1 MELSDYIR
9 VLRKSW
15 LIIVAAALVGV
26 AAAAAY
32 SLTRTPLYSAESQVF
47 VSTQG
52 GGTIGELQQGST
64 FTQARVTTYTNL
76 VTTPIVMAPA
86 IEELNLD
93 MTPSELAE
101 QVTASSALNTTI
113 IAIQVTDADPVLA
126 ADIANALSRSLTK
139 TVEQIE
145 MPTGSDVSPV
155 RLTSVK
161 DAQTGTA
168 PVSPNVPLNLALGAL
183 IGLALGIGIS
193 VLREVL
199 DTRVRTQRDIA
210 SVTDRPLIGA
220 IPFDPRAKD
229 RALIVHDDPL
239 SPRSEAFRALRTN
252 LQFLDMDGGHSF
264 VITSS
269 LPAEGKSTTAL
280 NLSLALA
287 DAGKNVALLD
297 TDLRKPKVAEYLGIE
312 GGAGL
317 TDVLIGRAKIED
329 VMQAWGDSSMYVMP
343 AGRIPPN
350 PSELLGSH
358 QMQILLG
365 DLEKAF
371 DIVICDAP
379 PLLLVTDAAILAKQ
393 TSGAIVIVSTGRTTT
408 HQLHGTIEA
417 LDTVGARVAGVV
429 MTMTP
434 TKGPDSYGY
443 GYGYGSG
450 YGYGYMQKPDA
461 KRARGRKARRAQHEA
476 ATVAARASASMAN
489 TRSDALGRTRS
500 TSPEPQHTPTE

>member
-32 SLTRTPLYSAESQVF
+32 SLTRTPIYAAESQVF

-52 GGTIGELQQGST
+52 SGTTAELQQGNT
-64 FTQARVTTYTNL
+64 FTQARVTTYANL
-76 VTTPIVMAPA
+76 VTTPLVMAPVIDDLGIDVTA
-86 IEELNLD
+86 A
-93 MTPSELAE
+93 ELAK
-101 QVTASSALNTTI
+101 QVTASSAINTTI
-113 IAIQVTDADPVLA
+113 ISIAVQDADPVLA
-126 ADIANALSRSLTK
+126 ADIANELSQSLTE
-139 TVEQIE
+139 TVQKIE
-145 MPTGSDVSPV
+145 TPAGSDVSPV
-155 RLTSVK
+155 LLTSVTE
-161 DAQTGTA
+161 AQPSTV
-168 PVSPNVPLNLALGAL
+168 PVSPNVPLNLILGGL
-183 IGLALGIGIS
+183 VGLALGIGIAI
-193 VLREVL
+193 LREVL
-199 DTRVRTQRDIA
+199 DTRVRTQRDVA
-210 SVTDRPLIGA
+210 AVTDRPLIGA

-269 LPAEGKSTTAL
+269 LPSEGKSTTAL
-280 NLSLALA
+280 NLALALA

-297 TDLRKPKVAEYLGIE
+297 ADLRKPKVAEYLGIE

-317 TDVLIGRAKIED
+317 TDVLIGRARVED
-329 VMQAWGDSSMYVMP
+329 VMQSWGDRSLYVLP
-343 AGRIPPN
+343 SGRIPPN
-350 PSELLGSH
+350 PSELLGSQH
-358 QMQILLG
+358 MQTLLA
-365 DLEKAF
+365 DLERSF

-379 PLLLVTDAAILAKQ
+379 PLLPVTDAAILAKQ

-408 HQLHGTIEA
+408 HQLSSAIEA
-417 LDTVGARVAGVV
+417 LDTVGARVAGLV

-443 GYGYGSG
+443 GYGYG
-450 YGYGYMQKPDA
+450 YGYVQEPLPK
-461 KRARGRKARRAQHEA
+461 GRKARKAENEAAVAAAQHAMASTRAEA
-476 ATVAARASASMAN
+476 SQARARAA
-489 TRSDALGRTRS
+489 A
-500 TSPEPQHTPTE
+500 PAEHTPVD

>member
-32 SLTRTPLYSAESQVF
+32 SLTRTPLYSSESQVF

-52 GGTIGELQQGST
+52 SATIGELQQGST
-64 FTQARVTTYTNL
+64 FTEKRVTTYTNL

-86 IEELNLD
+86 IDELGLD
-93 MTPSELAE
+93 MTPGELAT
-101 QVTASSALNTTI
+101 QVSASSALNTTI

-126 ADIANALSRSLTK
+126 ADIANALSASLTE

-145 MPTGSDVSPV
+145 MPTDSDVSPV

-161 DAQTGTA
+161 DAQPGA
-168 PVSPNVPLNLALGAL
+168 EPVSPNVPMNLVLGGL
-183 IGLALGIGIS
+183 IGLALGIGIA

-199 DTRVRTQRDIA
+199 DTRVRTQRDVA

-269 LPAEGKSTTAL
+269 LPSEGKSTTAL
-280 NLSLALA
+280 NLALALA
-287 DAGKNVALLD
+287 DAGKTVALVD

-317 TDVLIGRAKIED
+317 TDVLIGRATVED
-329 VMQAWGDSSMYVMP
+329 VMHPWGDRSMYVMP

-358 QMQILLG
+358 QMQELLA

-379 PLLLVTDAAILAKQ
+379 PLLPVTDAAILAKQ

-408 HQLHGTIEA
+408 HQLHSAIEA
-417 LDTVGARVAGVV
+417 LGTVGARVAGLV

-443 GYGYGSG
+443 GYGYG
-450 YGYGYMQKPDA
+450 YGYMQEPLPK
-461 KRARGRKARRAQHEA
+461 KSRGRKARKAEHEA
-476 ATVAARASASMAN
+476 AAVAAQASMAT
-489 TRSDALGRTRS
+489 TRADAQARLRSSAPAERT
-500 TSPEPQHTPTE
+500 PAE

>member
-26 AAAAAY
+26 SAAAAY

-52 GGTIGELQQGST
+52 AGTIGELQQGST

-76 VTTPIVMAPA
+76 VKTPIVMAPA
-86 IEELNLD
+86 IDELGLD
-93 MTPSELAE
+93 TTPSELAE

-126 ADIANALSRSLTK
+126 ADIANALSQSLTE
-139 TVEQIE
+139 TVAEIE

-161 DAQTGTA
+161 EAQPGTE
-168 PVSPNVPLNLALGAL
+168 PVSPNVPLNLVLGGL
-183 IGLALGIGIS
+183 IGLALGIGIA

-269 LPAEGKSTTAL
+269 LPSEGKSTTAL
-280 NLSLALA
+280 NLALALA

-297 TDLRKPKVAEYLGIE
+297 CDLRKPKVAEYLGIE

-317 TDVLIGRAKIED
+317 TDVLIGRAQVED
-329 VMQAWGDSSMYVMP
+329 VMHPWGDRSMYVMP

-379 PLLLVTDAAILAKQ
+379 PLLPVTDAAILAKQ

-408 HQLHGTIEA
+408 HQLHSAIEA
-417 LDTVGARVAGVV
+417 LGTVGARVAGLV

-443 GYGYGSG
+443 GYGYG
-450 YGYGYMQKPDA
+450 YGYMQEPDP
-461 KRARGRKARRAQHEA
+461 KRARSRKARKAEHEA
-476 ATVAARASASMAN
+476 AAVAARASMAT
-489 TRSDALGRTRS
+489 TRSDALGRTRAAA
-500 TSPEPQHTPTE
+500 PEPQHTPAE

>member
-15 LIIVAAALVGV
+15 LIIIAAALVGV

-32 SLTRTPLYSAESQVF
+32 SLTRTPIYASESQVF

-52 GGTIGELQQGST
+52 GGTIGELQQGSN

-76 VTTPIVMAPA
+76 VTTPIVMLPA
-86 IEELNLD
+86 IADLGLD
-93 MTPSELAE
+93 MTPAELAE
-101 QVTASSALNTTI
+101 HVTASSALNTTI
-113 IAIQVTDADPVLA
+113 IAIQVTDADPALA
-126 ADIANALSRSLTK
+126 ADIANALSQSLT
-139 TVEQIE
+139 TAVEKIE
-145 MPTGSDVSPV
+145 MPAGSDVSPV

-161 DAQTGTA
+161 DAEPGTS
-168 PVSPNVPLNLALGAL
+168 PVSPNVPMNLILGGL
-183 IGLALGIGIS
+183 IGLALGIGIA

-199 DTRVRTQRDIA
+199 DTRVRTPRDLTT
-210 SVTDRPLIGA
+210 VTDRPLIGA

-280 NLSLALA
+280 NLALALA

-317 TDVLIGRAKIED
+317 TDVLIGRAKVED
-329 VMQAWGDSSMYVMP
+329 VMQAWGDRSMYVMP
-343 AGRIPPN
+343 SGRIPPN

-358 QMQILLG
+358 QMQELLAQ
-365 DLEKAF
+365 LERSF

-379 PLLLVTDAAILAKQ
+379 PLLPVTDAAILAKQ

-408 HQLHGTIEA
+408 HQLSSAIDA
-417 LDTVGARVAGVV
+417 LDTVGARVAGLVL
-429 MTMTP
+429 TMTP

-443 GYGYGSG
+443 GYGYGYGG
-450 YGYGYMQKPDA
+450 YGYVQEAPA
-461 KRARGRKARRAQHEA
+461 KGARGRKARRNEA
-476 ATVAARASASMAN
+476 ATAAAKHSMASTRAEAAKNATRSASPAE
-489 TRSDALGRTRS
+489 RAPVD
-500 TSPEPQHTPTE
+500 

>member
-32 SLTRTPLYSAESQVF
+32 SLTRTPIYSSESQVF

-52 GGTIGELQQGST
+52 AGTIGELQQGNT
-64 FTQARVTTYTNL
+64 FSQARVTTYTNL
-76 VTTPIVMAPA
+76 ATTPLVLQPVIDELGLDLTPA
-86 IEELNLD
+86 
-93 MTPSELAE
+93 ELAN
-101 QVTASSALNTTI
+101 QVSASNAVNTTI
-113 IAIQVTDADPVLA
+113 ISIAAKDADPALA
-126 ADIANALSRSLTK
+126 AEIANAVSTSLTT

-145 MPTGSDVSPV
+145 TPAGTDVSPV
-155 RLTSVK
+155 RLTSVTE
-161 DAQTGTA
+161 AQPGLS
-168 PVSPNVPLNLALGAL
+168 PVSPNVPMNLVLGGL
-183 IGLALGIGIS
+183 IGLALGIGIA

-199 DTRVRTQRDIA
+199 DTRVRTQRDVA

-269 LPAEGKSTTAL
+269 LPSEGKSTTAL
-280 NLSLALA
+280 NLALALA

-297 TDLRKPKVAEYLGIE
+297 ADLRKPKVAEYLGIE

-317 TDVLIGRAKIED
+317 TDVLIGRAKVED
-329 VMQAWGDSSMYVMP
+329 VMQGWGDRSLYVLP
-343 AGRIPPN
+343 SGRIPPN
-350 PSELLGSH
+350 PSELLGSQH
-358 QMQILLG
+358 MQTLLA
-365 DLEKAF
+365 DLERAF

-379 PLLLVTDAAILAKQ
+379 PLLPVTDAAILAKQ

-408 HQLHGTIEA
+408 HQLSSAIDA
-417 LDTVGARVAGVV
+417 LDTVGARVAGLV

-443 GYGYGSG
+443 GYGYG
-450 YGYGYMQKPDA
+450 YGYVQEPLP
-461 KRARGRKARRAQHEA
+461 RARGRKARRAEAEA
-476 ATVAARASASMAN
+476 AAEAARLATAAPRVQPAQLRARPEAPFAQASAEP
-489 TRSDALGRTRS
+489 
-500 TSPEPQHTPTE
+500 TSVE